1 VARDYDKALKK
12 EAMAKEKAR
21 KHKIDF
27 DKANEEFL
35 KAREERKEI
44 QERMRKASLACA
56 QGLRDPDTSE
66 ENEESRKECK
76 ICLEEYNRDEREESV
91 LLCGHRSCLKC
102 LSDLPSKLCP
112 FCRKEFNEEQIIK
125 LI

>member
-1 VARDYDKALKK
+1 MKDLMAFFNKTSILNFFDENYYDQKAVARDYDNALKK

-56 QGLRDPDTSE
+56 QGLRDP
-66 ENEESRKECK
+66 
-76 ICLEEYNRDEREESV
+76 
-91 LLCGHRSCLKC
+91 G
-102 LSDLPSKLCP
+102 
-112 FCRKEFNEEQIIK
+112 